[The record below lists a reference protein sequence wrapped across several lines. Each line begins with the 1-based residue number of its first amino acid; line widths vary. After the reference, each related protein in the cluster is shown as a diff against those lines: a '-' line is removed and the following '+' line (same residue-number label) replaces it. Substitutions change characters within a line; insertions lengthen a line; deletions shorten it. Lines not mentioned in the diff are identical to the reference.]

1 MNQKIWVYTV
11 LGVLL
16 LLFSSSCL
24 CAPISQL
31 LWECKIRILEMQGFF
46 RSPDLVFGVQGDELL
61 SRPRQETYQTHFEC
75 TQQMQ
80 TRTGSYILLWYR
92 HLFQFINSL
101 QVILIV
107 LCCHYLFTGLIS
119 PWRPLR
125 TGMYICH
132 HLEYPTHI
140 RS

>member
-1 MNQKIWVYTV
+1 MNQKIWVHTV

-16 LLFSSSCL
+16 LLFSSSRL
-24 CAPISQL
+24 CALISQL
-31 LWECKIRILEMQGFF
+31 LWECKIRILEMQDFSGHLIWSLESREMNF
-46 RSPDLVFGVQGDELL
+46 LVD
-61 SRPRQETYQTHFEC
+61 QERNLTRLHFEC

-132 HLEYPTHI
+132 RLEYPTHI